1 MEKRMMWL
9 MLALIIAVAAFNTLS
24 ALVMVINDK
33 RHDIAI
39 LQTLGLSNGRIR
51 TVFLLQG
58 LYNGVLGSL
67 LGIILGLLLSW
78 YLNDILDL
86 FGAHIVS
93 GTEEGLPIIINF
105 FQVTAT
111 AVAAILLTL
120 VATLYP
126 ASQAAHVQPSEAL
139 RYD

>member
-1 MEKRMMWL
+1 MWL

-24 ALVMVINDK
+24 ALIMVINDK

-67 LGIILGLLLSW
+67 IGVILGLILSW
-78 YLNDILDL
+78 YLNDILAL
-86 FGAHIVS
+86 FGAQI
-93 GTEEGLPIIINF
+93 LPD
-105 FQVTAT
+105 QMKVCQL
-111 AVAAILLTL
+111 LLTC
-120 VATLYP
+120 
-126 ASQAAHVQPSEAL
+126 L
-139 RYD
+139 RLLLPRLPQLP

>member
-1 MEKRMMWL
+1 MMWL

-24 ALVMVINDK
+24 ALIMVINDK

-67 LGIILGLLLSW
+67 IGVILGLILSW
-78 YLNDILDL
+78 YLNDILAL
-86 FGAHIVS
+86 FGAQIFAGS
-93 GTEEGLPIIINF
+93 DEGLPIIINVS
-105 FQVTAT
+105 QVIIT
-111 AVAAILLTL
+111 AVAAITLTL